1 MFFLFSDFIAFEQVY
16 MPNSKLVRKLRLIL
30 IYATF
35 LNIFT
40 FNKMMNFTNKIVSK
54 YDKHSR
60 LRRKASMRIRM
71 LIYKVEGK
79 LDPTGRK
86 KFRRLILKVRLKGK
100 K

>member
-1 MFFLFSDFIAFEQVY
+1 MFFLFSDFIAFEPVY

-60 LRRKASMRIRM
+60 LRRKTSMRIRM
-71 LIYKVEGK
+71 LIYKVVRK
-79 LDPTGRK
+79 LDPHEEK
-86 KFRRLILKVRLKGK
+86 SSAD
-100 K
+100 